1 MNFMTG
7 YTKPVVMACILFPG
21 SSGPL
26 YLITHTHTH
35 TQTHTRTHRHRHTMC
50 VCFRGF
56 TLTSA
61 DLSTNKHAHLFRCI
75 VCTQGSIV
83 CTQGSI
89 VCTQVYLM
97 YTSQY
102 QLKAMSTVICSC
114 KGLPIPRLHLLVAIF
129 CRCLLHLLDS
139 KAFRFTRFT
148 KIRPSVATPF

>member
-83 CTQGSI
+83 CTQ
-89 VCTQVYLM
+89 VYRMYTGQYRMYTGQYRM
-97 YTSQY
+97 YTSVSY
-102 QLKAMSTVICSC
+102 VHITVPAEGHVHCN
-114 KGLPIPRLHLLVAIF
+114 LLMQGVTYPTTTLASGHI
-129 CRCLLHLLDS
+129 LSLS
-139 KAFRFTRFT
+139 
-148 KIRPSVATPF
+148 ATPSR